1 MNTSGNLYYNLSVE
15 KKNRYNEIICSK
27 ELYYILNSDIY
38 ARWVH
43 ITVQYWKSAL
53 TSSLNEDCKD
63 TFKMIS
69 YLKHNF
75 YNLFILI
82 LLWVGVFLWAGLLS
96 YPVAW
101 ICRNCWKDLQK
112 DAKDR
117 KQFESFC
124 NFLSSLTFL

>member
-63 TFKMIS
+63 T
-69 YLKHNF
+69 
-75 YNLFILI
+75 
-82 LLWVGVFLWAGLLS
+82 LS
-96 YPVAW
+96 RWSVTWNITSTTY
-101 ICRNCWKDLQK
+101 
-112 DAKDR
+112 
-117 KQFESFC
+117 SFWFFC
-124 NFLSSLTFL
+124 G